1 MDPDLNN
8 SLGNVAIDKD
18 RYTDKRLIIKVSLTE
33 VMFIR
38 RKGSFR
44 CDGPNDTKGVE
55 WCHPETRGAGCGT
68 ATYARVD
75 RTKTGDT

>member
-33 VMFIR
+33 VLFIR
-38 RKGSFR
+38 RKGIF
-44 CDGPNDTKGVE
+44 PLQ
-55 WCHPETRGAGCGT
+55 
-68 ATYARVD
+68 
-75 RTKTGDT
+75 RTKRH

>member
-33 VMFIR
+33 VLFIR
-38 RKGSFR
+38 RKGIFPLR
-44 CDGPNDTKGVE
+44 
-55 WCHPETRGAGCGT
+55 
-68 ATYARVD
+68 
-75 RTKTGDT
+75 RTKRH